1 MYATT
6 LDDYYN
12 QERGWY
18 KFWSKEPQ
26 NAIKLKTWN
35 PGSQS
40 FVDGLRCGCWGGDAY
55 YAFYIFQY
63 SLGYDYP
70 YAFVKVEPETGEL
83 DIVKNFEQGDDFYDN
98 WHSYTLYCMTYNPVK
113 DEVYALG
120 QTTKENQAQVS
131 TLYKIDRATGTPT
144 KLHDFDFISLA
155 MSVDMEGTLWV
166 QNSIYE
172 NESNVGAKLI
182 AYDTDNFDVKKEVKL
197 SYNGSPF
204 VTAYYGTMS
213 FDYTTGDLYWIAL
226 RADDNK
232 QQLYTVNLET
242 GNMEALGAFWGDFVG
257 LYIPYTLPE
266 NENAPAKV
274 QDLKATPDMT
284 GSMKSTLTWT
294 NPSLQWNKKDLTDL
308 KEVQIYKNDSETPAA
323 TLPAEGKEGQEMSW
337 TDETPNAGI
346 NTYYVVPC
354 NESGKGIKDSIS
366 VFVGEDVPGAVGN
379 IVVQNN
385 GESVTV
391 TWDAP
396 EFGMNGGY
404 VNPEGL
410 KYTIVRYPDEVEI
423 AKDQTET
430 TFTDTNLGNQQCY
443 YYTIQTSNVT
453 GVGET
458 TETEKFVAGA
468 AYTTPVK
475 FNFTDQMTS
484 EAWTNLGDWEWNG
497 GSMAGDEG
505 MMTTTHQREN
515 SWLISPDVKLEAV
528 K

>member
-1 MYATT
+1 MFKFTVLFAYTPAGGILSTKSSLIWLEIFIKTIIVNNKNFIYEKSYYLFLLLLVAATSFSVHAQTGQKFPDFKLGVSSKLQTNGIQKVNPNEEKEKGILMYATT

-144 KLHDFDFISLA
+144 KLHDFDFISFA

-172 NESNVGAKLI
+172 GESNVGAKLI

-197 SYNGSPF
+197 SYNGSSF

-266 NENAPAKV
+266 NENAPAH
-274 QDLKATPDMT
+274 P
-284 GSMKSTLTWT
+284 T
-294 NPSLQWNKKDLTDL
+294 NP
-308 KEVQIYKNDSETPAA
+308 
-323 TLPAEGKEGQEMSW
+323 
-337 TDETPNAGI
+337 
-346 NTYYVVPC
+346 
-354 NESGKGIKDSIS
+354 
-366 VFVGEDVPGAVGN
+366 
-379 IVVQNN
+379 
-385 GESVTV
+385 
-391 TWDAP
+391 
-396 EFGMNGGY
+396 
-404 VNPEGL
+404 
-410 KYTIVRYPDEVEI
+410 VE
-423 AKDQTET
+423 
-430 TFTDTNLGNQQCY
+430 
-443 YYTIQTSNVT
+443 
-453 GVGET
+453 
-458 TETEKFVAGA
+458 
-468 AYTTPVK
+468 
-475 FNFTDQMTS
+475 
-484 EAWTNLGDWEWNG
+484 
-497 GSMAGDEG
+497 
-505 MMTTTHQREN
+505 
-515 SWLISPDVKLEAV
+515 
-528 K
+528 

>member
-1 MYATT
+1 MKKSYYLFLLLLVAATSFSVHAQTGQKFPDFKLGVSSKLQTNGMQKVNPNEEKEKGILMYATT

-144 KLHDFDFISLA
+144 KLHDFDFISFA

-172 NESNVGAKLI
+172 GESNVGAKLI

-197 SYNGSPF
+197 SYNGSSF

-232 QQLYTVNLET
+232 QQFVYCKS
-242 GNMEALGAFWGDFVG
+242 GNW
-257 LYIPYTLPE
+257 
-266 NENAPAKV
+266 
-274 QDLKATPDMT
+274 
-284 GSMKSTLTWT
+284 
-294 NPSLQWNKKDLTDL
+294 
-308 KEVQIYKNDSETPAA
+308 
-323 TLPAEGKEGQEMSW
+323 
-337 TDETPNAGI
+337 
-346 NTYYVVPC
+346 
-354 NESGKGIKDSIS
+354 
-366 VFVGEDVPGAVGN
+366 
-379 IVVQNN
+379 
-385 GESVTV
+385 
-391 TWDAP
+391 
-396 EFGMNGGY
+396 
-404 VNPEGL
+404 
-410 KYTIVRYPDEVEI
+410 
-423 AKDQTET
+423 
-430 TFTDTNLGNQQCY
+430 
-443 YYTIQTSNVT
+443 
-453 GVGET
+453 
-458 TETEKFVAGA
+458 
-468 AYTTPVK
+468 
-475 FNFTDQMTS
+475 
-484 EAWTNLGDWEWNG
+484 
-497 GSMAGDEG
+497 
-505 MMTTTHQREN
+505 
-515 SWLISPDVKLEAV
+515 
-528 K
+528 